1 MNSSHTSDSSARAH
15 NHDSAAMR
23 AWMGRSL
30 MSFLVSVKFFVL
42 IQVLTAVNLFF
53 DIELVWGVVLVSV
66 ALAFA
71 ADVVVKMKNARK
83 KRAV

>member
-1 MNSSHTSDSSARAH
+1 MNSSHTSDSSAKAQT
-15 NHDSAAMR
+15 HDSAAMR

-53 DIELVWGVVLVSV
+53 DIELVWGVVLVFV

-71 ADVVVKMKNARK
+71 ADVMARMKSARK
-83 KRAV
+83 KRAL